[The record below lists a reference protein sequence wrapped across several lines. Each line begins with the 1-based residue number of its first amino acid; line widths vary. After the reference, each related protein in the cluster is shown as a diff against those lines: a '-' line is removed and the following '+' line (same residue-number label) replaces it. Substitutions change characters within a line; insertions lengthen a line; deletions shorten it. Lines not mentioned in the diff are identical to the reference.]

1 MGANYL
7 VLVGPMVDLS
17 LAPSHRVEIRN
28 LQTHSTSPTPPRVS
42 QMGVGDTYYTDEQ
55 YKFRNI
61 PSFLHSLNG
70 IKTVNVPDRYA
81 SGTDTEFICF
91 DVVRRAY
98 SLSGLRA
105 CVPLT

>member
-1 MGANYL
+1 MLLLLSFQPGPWLTERRRLSTDKIADPGRVCLGGNDAPGVGANYL

-55 YKFRNI
+55 Y
-61 PSFLHSLNG
+61 L
-70 IKTVNVPDRYA
+70 
-81 SGTDTEFICF
+81 
-91 DVVRRAY
+91 
-98 SLSGLRA
+98 LRA
-105 CVPLT
+105 ISMSTYPHSF